1 MGKGR
6 RLRGNSYAARV
17 REINRIYDEHV
28 NSGLSNR
35 EILRRY
41 IYPLYPISE
50 STLYNILKA
59 GGRMLDERKD
69 GDYPQL
75 FPFEDHL
82 IDR

>member
-6 RLRGNSYAARV
+6 RIRGRSYASRV
-17 REINRIYDEHV
+17 REVNRIYEEHI

-50 STLYNILKA
+50 STLYNMLKA
-59 GGRMLDERKD
+59 EYRVNDCRDDGPTLFDDNSEKD
-69 GDYPQL
+69 G
-75 FPFEDHL
+75 
-82 IDR
+82 